1 MILELF
7 WYTTRGTF
15 DIPSGVQFIKIK
27 FVYWFQGWQL
37 WKSINDFCCVF
48 YNQTLCLRPI
58 PSLSEYFFLFFSSLN
73 NFFADFVRIAKNGHK
88 NFLWMILQL
97 QLFVHSITKTMGI
110 EILIFGNQTG
120 PGMQR
125 KPNFGP
131 KIECTDD
138 GISTKWVKIL
148 NKIILL
154 S

>member
-1 MILELF
+1 MI
-7 WYTTRGTF
+7 YH
-15 DIPSGVQFIKIK
+15 
-27 FVYWFQGWQL
+27 QGYNSL
-37 WKSINDFCCVF
+37 KLNLSINSKYDNSGNRLMTFVVCF

-73 NFFADFVRIAKNGHK
+73 NFFADFARIAKNGHK
-88 NFLWMILQL
+88 NYLWMILQL
-97 QLFVHSITKTMGI
+97 RLFVHSITKTMGI

-120 PGMQR
+120 LGMQR

-138 GISTKWVKIL
+138 GISTKWVKFL